1 MASKEKETI
10 WDHITLVA
18 LAAYIKAFKKITRIE
33 LAINLVTDT
42 QLFLHL
48 NFFMAKAAH
57 PTMTKTKVKDLIWKQ
72 NQDTNILGNIIRN
85 KQMPMCKLS

>member
-1 MASKEKETI
+1 
-10 WDHITLVA
+10 
-18 LAAYIKAFKKITRIE
+18 
-33 LAINLVTDT
+33 
-42 QLFLHL
+42 
-48 NFFMAKAAH
+48 MAKAAH